1 MFGELYD
8 YISLLFSRC
17 WPKVEGTVTAINL
30 RSDPEL
36 RLVVLYQFSIG
47 SDGPYTGESSW
58 APQPGD
64 IDSTDLSGRLSVG
77 QSVTIRYRA
86 DDPSVNTLDRA
97 LWNELD
103 VL

>member
-8 YISLLFSRC
+8 GISLLFSRR
-17 WPKVEGTVTAINL
+17 WPKVEGRITAVNL
-30 RSDPEL
+30 RSHPEF

-58 APQPGD
+58 ASQPGD
-64 IDSTDLSGRLSVG
+64 IDSTDLSRRLRVG
-77 QSVTIRYRA
+77 QFVTVRYRA